1 MSNINNVKDM
11 NTNIISKMNILKMLL
26 KKIIDINKLPDVS
39 LQFNKTKYIIFHI
52 K

>member
-39 LQFNKTKYIIFHI
+39 LQLNKTKYSEFT
-52 K
+52 